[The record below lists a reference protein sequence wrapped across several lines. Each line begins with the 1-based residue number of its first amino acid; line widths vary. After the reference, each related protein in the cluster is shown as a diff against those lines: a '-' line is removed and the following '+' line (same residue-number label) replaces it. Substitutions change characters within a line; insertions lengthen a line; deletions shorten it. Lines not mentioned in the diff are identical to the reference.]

1 VDETRENECV
11 KTHAESRRCL
21 AKASHSALVEGEAS
35 RHLPSGNVFW
45 IFTVAGAVSVA
56 DLEDRADGATVLAS
70 CSLEADV
77 VFAAVVGMGMAGE
90 RSRVAH
96 FSGGGTGEASGDFC
110 KRTSE
115 RHSLSNSDSKNYLRS
130 CILGL
135 DRPTCRRGPRGRRP
149 VRGSTGT
156 WRLHRSNSSRRRRI
170 CPRRRKCRTGARSE
184 WRRSVALQRTRQ
196 APHIETH
203 RGLTE
208 LRPVAAVHVVDVVAV
223 LGEEFGVAG
232 VEGEPVP
239 ASLQLGDVVVA
250 LPVFVAGAVVWVEAE
265 IIGTFEVLLGEGC
278 KTNLLQIGQER

>member
-77 VFAAVVGMGMAGE
+77 VFAAVVGMGVAGE

-110 KRTSE
+110 KGTSE
-115 RHSLSNSDSKNYLRS
+115 RHSLSNWDSKNYLRS

-135 DRPTCRRGPRGRRP
+135 DRPTCRREPRGRRP
-149 VRGSTGT
+149 VRGALVPGGFTVPTVPEDVAFALVGEDAVQALAVSGGDRWLCNGHVKLPTSRLTGDLPSCVLSPQSTL
-156 WRLHRSNSSRRRRI
+156 WM
-170 CPRRRKCRTGARSE
+170 
-184 WRRSVALQRTRQ
+184 
-196 APHIETH
+196 
-203 RGLTE
+203 
-208 LRPVAAVHVVDVVAV
+208 
-223 LGEEFGVAG
+223 
-232 VEGEPVP
+232 
-239 ASLQLGDVVVA
+239 
-250 LPVFVAGAVVWVEAE
+250 
-265 IIGTFEVLLGEGC
+265 
-278 KTNLLQIGQER
+278 